1 MGITH
6 GWLLSQHH
14 DVSWLVRADRADFYR
29 EPFELRVHDLRPG
42 RRDTTATVALKLV
55 TSIAPDLY
63 DAVLVMVPGGSLA
76 DVLPV
81 LDGAGTDVPVVLM
94 LNHWNLAGA
103 LGGSSEPRA
112 NRLLGFPSQVG
123 GGRQGHRISVTVF
136 PRGTVLEAGT
146 ASKKAALDKAE
157 ALLASGGL
165 TIRRQRRM
173 PDWLAVHSMQQALT
187 AASLIEAGSYRAFA
201 ADRAAIARMV
211 VAFREG
217 LDVCRARGI
226 RTWRLWPAP
235 LFTFPKPLVA
245 RLLQGMF
252 QRAETEAMVVGHM
265 GHGLDEWIEGLE
277 SIRADAQ
284 RLGVP
289 APEIDRQWAVIR
301 SRRSGA

>member
-6 GWLLSQHH
+6 GWLLSRHH
-14 DVSWLVRADRADFYR
+14 DVSWLVRGDRADFYG

-42 RRDTTATVALKLV
+42 RRDTTATVSLKLV

-63 DAVLVMVPGGSLA
+63 DAVLVMVPGRSLA

-123 GGRQGHRISVTVF
+123 GGRHGHRLSVTVF

-157 ALLASGGL
+157 ALLASGDS
-165 TIRRQRRM
+165 
-173 PDWLAVHSMQQALT
+173 PF
-187 AASLIEAGSYRAFA
+187 AASAVCPTGSPCTACSRPSPP
-201 ADRAAIARMV
+201 RRSSRRGAIARSP
-211 VAFREG
+211 RIG
-217 LDVCRARGI
+217 R
-226 RTWRLWPAP
+226 P
-235 LFTFPKPLVA
+235 
-245 RLLQGMF
+245 
-252 QRAETEAMVVGHM
+252 
-265 GHGLDEWIEGLE
+265 
-277 SIRADAQ
+277 
-284 RLGVP
+284 
-289 APEIDRQWAVIR
+289 
-301 SRRSGA
+301 